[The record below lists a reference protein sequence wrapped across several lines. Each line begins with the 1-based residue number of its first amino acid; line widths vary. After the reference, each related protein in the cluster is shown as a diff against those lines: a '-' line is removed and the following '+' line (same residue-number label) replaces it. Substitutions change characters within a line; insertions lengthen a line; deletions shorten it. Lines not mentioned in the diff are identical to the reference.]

1 MKLEAN
7 FTSSTLKFIIMKK
20 LTVTALIFA
29 SALIYSNEVSAQA
42 ATSKEVKKEVNVEEN
57 NGEKVVTIKTTENGK
72 TTTEVFKG
80 EEADAKL
87 AEMKN
92 EKSGTKKT
100 IKMDENGKKALLV
113 EKKVVKVKG
122 EKQD

>member
-29 SALIYSNEVSAQA
+29 SALVFSNEVAAQA

-57 NGEKVVTIKTTENGK
+57 NGEKIVTIKTTENGK

-87 AEMKN
+87 TEMKN

-100 IKMDENGKKALLV
+100 IRMDENGKKALLV

>member
-7 FTSSTLKFIIMKK
+7 FTSPTLKLIFMKK

-29 SALIYSNEVSAQA
+29 SALIFSNEVSAQA

>member
-7 FTSSTLKFIIMKK
+7 FTSPTLKFIIMKK

-29 SALIYSNEVSAQA
+29 SALIFSNEVSAQA

>member
-29 SALIYSNEVSAQA
+29 SALIFSNEVSAQA

-72 TTTEVFKG
+72 ITTEVFKG

>member
-29 SALIYSNEVSAQA
+29 SALIFSNEVSAQA

-100 IKMDENGKKALLV
+100 IKMDDNGKKALLV

>member
-1 MKLEAN
+1 
-7 FTSSTLKFIIMKK
+7 MKK
-20 LTVTALIFA
+20 LIVTTLIFA
-29 SALIYSNEVSAQA
+29 SVLIFSNNISAQT
-42 ATSKEVKKEVNVEEN
+42 ATSKEVKKEISVEET

-87 AEMKN
+87 AEMKT

-100 IKMDENGKKALLV
+100 IKMDGNGNKALLV
-113 EKKVVKVKG
+113 EKKIVKLKG
-122 EKQD
+122 EKKD

>member
-29 SALIYSNEVSAQA
+29 SALIFSNEVSAQA

>member
-1 MKLEAN
+1 
-7 FTSSTLKFIIMKK
+7 MKK

-29 SALIYSNEVSAQA
+29 SALIFSNEVSAQT

-80 EEADAKL
+80 EEANAKL
-87 AEMKN
+87 AEMKT